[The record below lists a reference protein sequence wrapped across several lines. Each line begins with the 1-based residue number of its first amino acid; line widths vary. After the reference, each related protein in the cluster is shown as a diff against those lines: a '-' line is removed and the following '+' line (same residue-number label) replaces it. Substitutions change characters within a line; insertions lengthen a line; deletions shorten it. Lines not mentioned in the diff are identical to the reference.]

1 MDGDIRMKFRNG
13 KKLGKD
19 GRNKKAEA
27 KVKAQGDKDKESDTP
42 APTFHRISLIS
53 IKAANERAT
62 HVAPADRNIISQS
75 LHYHFVMFE

>member
-13 KKLGKD
+13 KELGED
-19 GRNKKAEA
+19 GWDKEAEA
-27 KVKAQGDKDKESDTP
+27 KVKAQGDKDKKTDKP

-62 HVAPADRNIISQS
+62 HVAPSD
-75 LHYHFVMFE
+75 